1 MTSLNKEQQRFKSQC
16 QEKLERQ
23 RKLENQAVNE
33 AGFSYFLHYMVLFKL
48 KHFEN
53 LVKNFNLSINS
64 TYSDTRNILVAGAL
78 GMAKLPLG
86 TNTQV
91 DSSAESC
98 NEQSDMRKET
108 GQISKKSL
116 REIEARNQDIQQL
129 ENSIKDLHDSF
140 KTMLTLTQDQVR
152 PDIGRMIYARVYG
165 IKHTACERFFSFK
178 KT

>member
-16 QEKLERQ
+16 QEKVERQ

-48 KHFEN
+48 EHFEN
-53 LVKNFNLSINS
+53 LVKNFKLSINS

-91 DSSAESC
+91 DSSAESSI
-98 NEQSDMRKET
+98 EQPDIRKEI
-108 GQISKKSL
+108 GQISKKSV
-116 REIEARNQDIQQL
+116 REIEARNKDIQQL
-129 ENSIKDLHDSF
+129 ENSIKDLHDLF
-140 KTMLTLTQDQVR
+140 KTMLTLTQDQVCTDQGQGIFSLKH
-152 PDIGRMIYARVYG
+152 PYFRV
-165 IKHTACERFFSFK
+165 KW
-178 KT
+178 